1 MINVSDELKN
11 AVINEEMSKSMN
23 VVVTNVE
30 NLQLINWYTTDRS
43 GAYRWQELN
52 LAPNTY
58 YQVSD
63 LFFKFDEEGAIDYD
77 YVQQARFV
85 GVSFDLIIENV
96 DPDSSESFS
105 FLIDFYRNGI
115 DTSVTYGPYY
125 TYDYEERQRFGLRT
139 DTLGF
144 EKFRYFRII
153 NTSQTNNLKCK
164 MTLSKPKLYMFYT
177 KYSLAIPFSDIIA
190 NEENIE
196 KYVKIGDFTN
206 SNIVSQGFSYTE
218 SICSLEQLKLGLS
231 ESSSIELQLFGTKK
245 IPTECDIDVTMHIGE
260 AEDGFEWNNFVIA
273 KSTVE
278 NRGGTD
284 VNTIVAYDK
293 ISLLNQNAYSWYT
306 KYMWGMNLDSPQ
318 PNEQYK
324 FDYCRQMFGALWD
337 ILDIYDIV
345 PTFQYDPNHYVIDTF
360 TATDYPTQDRYFNFT
375 TESYVEHKRILFCKK
390 SYTHEVGCDIL
401 TVTQNKYPAYGYWNL
416 LDKFYR
422 GVLTNAC
429 IYVDLNMS
437 NGEVIRILAD
447 SAECIAIPADCE
459 TFDVYVPYAFGNNS
473 FQPKSDGIFTTTVVV
488 RQRNNTYFKT
498 DDITNAYRQLP
509 YFSYEYPKPT
519 IDNIV
524 SVSSDITIRDIVRS
538 ICEMCGCFFRL
549 DRQGLP
555 VFIYPSEHG
564 LYPSNELF
572 PADDLFP
579 KKSSEMTMPTTY
591 YISAQYSDS
600 IAADF
605 GGVQVLVDTIG
616 SSGGVCRWEYWSV
629 DDNDN
634 SYVIDDNIF
643 LCAEGLVSDPTQT
656 ADVLVILENMFG
668 RIGNIRYTPFT
679 AETIGTP
686 FLESGDRF
694 TLLTKTS
701 GFESFIFE
709 RKLKGIQAL
718 RDHYEARGIA
728 KTPRIN
734 NYEWQS

>member
-1 MINVSDELKN
+1 MINVSDELKS
-11 AVINEEMSKSMN
+11 AVINEEMPKQMN

-43 GAYRWQELN
+43 GAWRWYELDIN
-52 LAPNTY
+52 PGNYVTLQN
-58 YQVSD
+58 
-63 LFFKFDEEGAIDYD
+63 FFKFDEEGAINYD
-77 YVQQARFV
+77 YVEQARFV
-85 GVSFDLIIENV
+85 GISFDLIIENV
-96 DPDSSESFS
+96 DPDSSESFL
-105 FLIDFYRNGI
+105 FEIGYERNGLA
-115 DTSVTYGPYY
+115 VNNTYGSYF
-125 TYDYEERQRFGLRT
+125 TYEYSTRKRLGCNT
-139 DTLGF
+139 NTVGF
-144 EKFRYFRII
+144 EKYDYFRIV
-153 NTSQTNNLKCK
+153 NNSQTKNLKCK
-164 MTLSKPKLYMFYT
+164 ITFYKPKIYMFYT
-177 KYSLAIPFSDIIA
+177 KKTLAVPFSDIIA

-196 KYVKIGDFTN
+196 KYVRIGDFTN
-206 SNIVSQGFSYTE
+206 SNIVSQGFAYTE

-278 NRGGTD
+278 NRGGAD

-306 KYMWGMNLDSPQ
+306 RYMWGMNLSSQQ

-324 FDYCRQMFGALWD
+324 FDYCRQIFGAMWSL
-337 ILDIYDIV
+337 LLNYYIV
-345 PTFQYDPNHYVIDTF
+345 PNLQYDPNHYVGETY
-360 TATDYPTQDRYFNFT
+360 TASSYLTQERYFDYT
-375 TESYVEHKRILFCKK
+375 TLSDVPYKRILFCKK
-390 SYTHEVGCDIL
+390 TFTHESGCDCL
-401 TVTQNKYPAYGYWNL
+401 SVVQNSVPGTGRWDL

-422 GVLTNAC
+422 GVLKNAC
-429 IYVDLNMS
+429 IYIDLNMS
-437 NGEVIRILAD
+437 NGEVIRVLAD
-447 SAECIAIPADCE
+447 TEEVIALPTECE
-459 TFDVYVPYAFGNNS
+459 TFDVYVPYAFGNSS
-473 FQPKSDGIFTTTVVV
+473 FQEKPDGIFASTIRVV
-488 RQRNNTYFKT
+488 QRNNNYINV
-498 DDITNAYRQLP
+498 DNITNAYRQLP

-519 IDNIV
+519 IDDIV
-524 SVSSDITIRDIVRS
+524 SVGSDVTIRDIVRS

-549 DRQGLP
+549 DRQGFP

-579 KKSSEMTMPTTY
+579 KKSSEMTMPTSY

-600 IAADF
+600 ISADF

-629 DDNDN
+629 EDNDN
-634 SYVIDDNIF
+634 AYVIDDNIF

-656 ADVLVILENMFG
+656 ADVLTILENMYG

-709 RKLKGIQAL
+709 RKLTGIQAL
-718 RDHYEARGIA
+718 RDHFEARGIA

-734 NYEWQS
+734 NFEWQS

>member
-1 MINVSDELKN
+1 MINVSDELKS
-11 AVINEEMSKSMN
+11 AVINEEMSKRMN

-43 GAYRWQELN
+43 GAWRWYELDIN
-52 LAPNTY
+52 PGNYVTLQN
-58 YQVSD
+58 
-63 LFFKFDEEGAIDYD
+63 FFKFDEEGAINYD
-77 YVQQARFV
+77 YVEQATNV
-85 GVSFDLIIENV
+85 GISYDLLIENI
-96 DPDSSESFS
+96 DPDSATLFDIE
-105 FLIDFYRNGI
+105 LGYYRDGVL
-115 DTSVTYGPYY
+115 TSTMYRAQYI
-125 TYDYEERQRFGLRT
+125 YDYETEKRAGYRVNSI
-139 DTLGF
+139 GF
-144 EKFRYFRII
+144 EKFQYLRIK
-153 NTSQTNNLKCK
+153 NTDATKNLKAK
-164 MTLSKPKLYMFYT
+164 FTFRKPKVYMYYA
-177 KYSLAIPFSDIIA
+177 KSSLAITFSDLIA
-190 NEENIE
+190 NDENINN
-196 KYVKIGDFTN
+196 YIKIADIGN
-206 SNIVSQGFSYTE
+206 SNIVSQGFAYAE
-218 SICSLEQLKLGLS
+218 SICSNEQLKFGLS
-231 ESSSIELQLFGTKK
+231 ESSSIELQLFDVKK
-245 IPTECDIDVTMHIGE
+245 IPTGCDVDVSMHIGE
-260 AEDGFEWNNFVIA
+260 AEDGFEWKNFVVA

-306 KYMWGMNLDSPQ
+306 KYMWGMNLSSPQ

-324 FDYCRQMFGALWD
+324 FDYCRQIFGTIHELLFD
-337 ILDIYDIV
+337 YNIM
-345 PTFQYDPNHYVIDTF
+345 PSSRYDPEHYVRDIF
-360 TATDYPTQDRYFNFT
+360 TATDYPTQERYFDYT
-375 TESYVEHKRILFCKK
+375 TESYVTHKRILFCKK
-390 SYTHEVGCDIL
+390 SYTHEQGCDC
-401 TVTQNKYPAYGYWNL
+401 VDVSESHQYAVGWWNL

-422 GVLTNAC
+422 GVDYNAC

-437 NGEVIRILAD
+437 NGEVIRVLLD
-447 SAECIAIPADCE
+447 DGSLIALPEECE
-459 TFDVYVPYAFGNNS
+459 TFDVYVPYAFGNSS
-473 FQPKSDGIFTTTVVV
+473 FQVKSDGIFISTVTVT
-488 RQRNNTYFKT
+488 QRKHTWVDIDK
-498 DDITNAYRQLP
+498 ITNAYRQLP

-579 KKSSEMTMPTTY
+579 KKSSEMTMPTSY

-600 IAADF
+600 ISADF

-629 DDNDN
+629 EDNDN
-634 SYVIDDNIF
+634 AYVIDDNIF

-656 ADVLVILENMFG
+656 ADVLTILENMFG

-679 AETIGTP
+679 AETIGMP

-709 RKLKGIQAL
+709 RKLTGIKAL
-718 RDHYEARGIA
+718 RDHFEARGIA

-734 NYEWQS
+734 NFEWQQ